1 GYSTCLENE
10 DQGAYRAWYCHYLGD
25 FREGNGTRTYN
36 IYADIVK
43 SESEVEYSGLPL
55 VDGTRYYSRVRT
67 CDSMGIWTSWKSLDF
82 KYEVLTSTPDFDEP
96 VVTPSPVPLGEEV
109 EVATNVTYFLGVNQ
123 VVIEYD
129 GSNYTMTAVGDRYSR
144 TWTPAVSGTVNF
156 TIFMESAIGTWSSVD
171 SSFNVVAGFPV
182 DPLLLV
188 IIGGGIVVVLV
199 LVVLM
204 KKRGGKK

>member
-1 GYSTCLENE
+1 
-10 DQGAYRAWYCHYLGD
+10 
-25 FREGNGTRTYN
+25 
-36 IYADIVK
+36 
-43 SESEVEYSGLPL
+43 
-55 VDGTRYYSRVRT
+55 
-67 CDSMGIWTSWKSLDF
+67 MGIWTSWKSLDF